1 MPRRPTHRAY
11 ERPPRGGFWHVSL
24 CIPNNRWRML
34 PFVGAHAEADYIAD
48 EYRRH
53 CRRVAVY
60 REGQPVRERVAPVLP
75 KSYRLPRQRDAERDP
90 VTIQQLLAEFVRS
103 NDAATAM
110 VLSDALI
117 EDGYD
122 WAAHDLRETIAMG
135 CRTRRGLAERILSEV
150 LNGSAVLEHGE
161 WYFPPEGIHNGSP
174 RLNPYVLILER
185 NPVRFRGG
193 KRHTAHRR
201 GEPRIVLWSRYGSQ
215 PDMCRWRL
223 FGTYDLSDFDTIEE
237 AEATA
242 RADIRAEKVPAG
254 ERRYRELRQL
264 ARIRARQSQE

>member
-34 PFVGAHAEADYIAD
+34 PFVGSHAEADYIAD

-75 KSYRLPRQRDAERDP
+75 KSYRLPRARDAERDP

-135 CRTRRGLAERILSEV
+135 CRTRRGLTERILSEV

-161 WYFPPEGIHNGSP
+161 WFFPPSGRE
-174 RLNPYVLILER
+174 LNPYVLILER

-193 KRHTAHRR
+193 TKYTAHRR
-201 GEPRIVLWSRYGSQ
+201 GEPRIVLWSRSGSS
-215 PDMCRWRL
+215 PDRCIWRI
-223 FGTYDLSDFDTIEE
+223 FGTYDLTEFDSIEH
-237 AEATA
+237 AEEVA
-242 RADIRAEKVPAG
+242 RADIRAEKVPPD
-254 ERRYRELRQL
+254 ERRYGSRRL
-264 ARIRARQSQE
+264 